1 MQFRAIHV
9 VKHTSIIKFL
19 KHAFTLN
26 EEKPKKSS
34 LNEMEVELKGGDR

>member
-1 MQFRAIHV
+1 M
-9 VKHTSIIKFL
+9 IKFR

-34 LNEMEVELKGGDR
+34 LNEMEVELKGGTGENSNKCK